1 MKEIYGS
8 LDNIVQSQI
17 HQVQDLHSLEGQIIL
32 IVSHPWH
39 RLVSLYRTHYEQ
51 FNYNQYQLYGYEMA
65 HNGLIGK
72 VSKLLPPSKSPTS
85 YISLSSLFTAWI
97 WRPLENDQK
106 HVGHLRL
113 LPTFI
118 DFVDYILKHRNILQ
132 WIPIADLCP
141 VCTGAF
147 DYIFRLEE
155 MVQLMGS
162 SVDTYKYMSK
172 LNETQVEKLK
182 NMYWKDFAFFEYN
195 SKDY

>member
-72 VSKLLPPSKSPTS
+72 VSKLLPPP
-85 YISLSSLFTAWI
+85 
-97 WRPLENDQK
+97 N
-106 HVGHLRL
+106 HLRRTYLSL
-113 LPTFI
+113 LFS
-118 DFVDYILKHRNILQ
+118 LH
-132 WIPIADLCP
+132 
-141 VCTGAF
+141 
-147 DYIFRLEE
+147 
-155 MVQLMGS
+155 
-162 SVDTYKYMSK
+162 
-172 LNETQVEKLK
+172 
-182 NMYWKDFAFFEYN
+182 EYGGH
-195 SKDY
+195 